1 MITLIFRTLLVY
13 IFLILIMRLM
23 GKRQI
28 GELEVTDL
36 VATLLLSEI
45 ASLPITDPNIPVLHA
60 LIPMI
65 VLLSLEV
72 FSSYILMRVPKLKN
86 FLSATPTFIIKD
98 GILDQAALVATRLSI
113 EELMSEIRQQGFCSL
128 AYVWYAILE
137 KDGRLTILPRARYSP
152 PTQEQMNMTSSE
164 ESLMHVVYNG
174 NVYNDKGL
182 ALIEKNRAWLD
193 KQLARRGVTLADQFC
208 VTANSRGEIY
218 WIPKAKGEKK

>member
-13 IFLILIMRLM
+13 IFLIIIMRMM

-60 LIPMI
+60 IIPMI

-72 FSSYILMRVPKLKN
+72 FSSYILIRVPKLKN
-86 FLSATPTFIIKD
+86 FLSASPTFLIKE
-98 GILDQAALVATRLSI
+98 GVLDQAALMASRLSI
-113 EELMSEIRQQGFCSL
+113 EELMSEIRQQGYCNL
-128 AYVWYAILE
+128 AYIWCAILE
-137 KDGRLTILPRARYSP
+137 KDGQLTILPRSRYAP
-152 PTQEQMNMTSSE
+152 PTQEQMNISSEE

-174 NVYNDKGL
+174 NTFNDKGL
-182 ALIEKNRAWLD
+182 VLIGKDRLWLQ
-193 KQLARRGVTLADQFC
+193 KQIERRGISLADQFC
-208 VTANSRGEIY
+208 ITANSRGEIY
-218 WIPKAKGEKK
+218 WIPKKKGEIK